1 MDKELVIR
9 KIKDI
14 DISSEEICE
23 ILDCK
28 PGKVISEVYD
38 ELKNVILRKK
48 LDNSNSS
55 IREYIFNNRRMWLD
69 EGAIIQGIVS

>member
-1 MDKELVIR
+1 MDQIEKVVALLKEAH
-9 KIKDI
+9 
-14 DISSEEICE
+14 E
-23 ILDCK
+23 
-28 PGKVISEVYD
+28 
-38 ELKNVILRKK
+38 NVILRKE